1 MSQSQRRY
9 LKRRGWFGGLK
20 RPQFSPRSPC
30 LPLSPFASIALAM
43 VVDKPHC
50 TPSLPVELS
59 YQILEETW
67 RLPLSTT
74 ERRDLLVALPMVCT
88 SFSWITN
95 RLFLRDAHIV
105 SPAYATHF
113 LSLLRQQQQQQ
124 QHDRPTTRE
133 RTSPADDSP
142 GPGRAHCCSCSCQSI
157 TFHIYD
163 PDSSPNLL
171 RIHLPSSSSPTTH
184 ALETTLRALSRD
196 ASLAPR
202 LRRVA
207 LHYAGWSFTHE
218 LGHARLVHLPPHV
231 RTLELRFAT
240 PAPFVQR
247 LRQIYVRRYVLPM
260 PGVQALRIYGTCPAF
275 VADVARA
282 CPALESL
289 ETDDVCGV
297 LQLQPSLLPFM
308 SPTLGEGAQRK
319 CPVVS
324 HGSKGSSQSSGNV
337 GIVGSAKYEMR
348 ARDWKRGRKA

>member
-1 MSQSQRRY
+1 
-9 LKRRGWFGGLK
+9 
-20 RPQFSPRSPC
+20 
-30 LPLSPFASIALAM
+30 M
-43 VVDKPHC
+43 VINKPSC
-50 TPSLPVELS
+50 PPSLPVELS

-74 ERRDLLVALPMVCT
+74 ERRDLLVALPLVCK

-113 LSLLRQQQQQQ
+113 LSLLQQQQQQ
-124 QHDRPTTRE
+124 QQQQRDRPTTPE
-133 RTSPADDSP
+133 HTPPANDSP
-142 GPGRAHCCSCSCQSI
+142 GPAHCRICICQSI

-163 PDSSPNLL
+163 PDSSPNIL
-171 RIHLPSSSSPTTH
+171 RIHLPSSSSSPTAH

-196 ASLAPR
+196 ASLAPS

-207 LHYAGWSFTHE
+207 LHYTGWSFTHE

-231 RTLELRFAT
+231 RTLELCFAT
-240 PAPFVQR
+240 PAPFAQR

-260 PGVQALRIYGTCPAF
+260 PAVESLKIYGTCPAF

-289 ETDDVCGV
+289 ETDDVYGV

-308 SPTLGEGAQRK
+308 SPTLGDGAQRK
-319 CPVVS
+319 KCLEVS
-324 HGSKGSSQSSGNV
+324 YGSKRSSQSIGSV
-337 GIVGSAKYEMR
+337 GIVGSAKYETR
-348 ARDWKRGRKA
+348 ARDLKRGRKGDTK

>member
-1 MSQSQRRY
+1 
-9 LKRRGWFGGLK
+9 
-20 RPQFSPRSPC
+20 
-30 LPLSPFASIALAM
+30 M
-43 VVDKPHC
+43 VINKPHC
-50 TPSLPVELS
+50 PPSLPVELS

-67 RLPLSTT
+67 RLQLSTT
-74 ERRDLLVALPMVCT
+74 ERRDLLVALPLVCT

-95 RLFLRDAHIV
+95 HLFLRDAHII

-113 LSLLRQQQQQQ
+113 LLLLQQQQQQ
-124 QHDRPTTRE
+124 QQQQCDRPTTHE
-133 RTSPADDSP
+133 RTPPAADSP
-142 GPGRAHCCSCSCQSI
+142 GLAHCRICSCQSI

-171 RIHLPSSSSPTTH
+171 RIHLPSSSSSPTIH

-196 ASLAPR
+196 ASLAPS

-207 LHYAGWSFTHE
+207 LHYTGWSFTHE

-231 RTLELRFAT
+231 RILELRFAT

-247 LRQIYVRRYVLPM
+247 LCQIYVRRYTLPM
-260 PGVQALRIYGTCPAF
+260 PGVESLRIYGTCPAF

-289 ETDDVCGV
+289 ETDDVYGV

-308 SPTLGEGAQRK
+308 SPTLGEGAQWK

-324 HGSKGSSQSSGNV
+324 YGSKRSSQSSSDI
-337 GIVGSAKYEMR
+337 GIVGSANYETR
-348 ARDWKRGRKA
+348 ARDWKRGRKGDAK

>member
-1 MSQSQRRY
+1 
-9 LKRRGWFGGLK
+9 
-20 RPQFSPRSPC
+20 
-30 LPLSPFASIALAM
+30 M
-43 VVDKPHC
+43 VINKPHC
-50 TPSLPVELS
+50 PPSLPVELS

-67 RLPLSTT
+67 RIPLSTT
-74 ERRDLLVALPMVCT
+74 ERRDLLVALPLVCT
-88 SFSWITN
+88 SFNWITN

-113 LSLLRQQQQQQ
+113 LSLLQHQQRDQ
-124 QHDRPTTRE
+124 PTTRE
-133 RTSPADDSP
+133 RTPPANDSP
-142 GPGRAHCCSCSCQSI
+142 GLAHCRICSCQSI

-171 RIHLPSSSSPTTH
+171 RIHLASSSSSPTTH

-196 ASLAPR
+196 ASLAPS

-240 PAPFVQR
+240 PAPFAER

-260 PGVQALRIYGTCPAF
+260 PGVESLRIYGTCPAF

-282 CPALESL
+282 CPAFESL
-289 ETDDVCGV
+289 ETDDVHGV

-324 HGSKGSSQSSGNV
+324 YGSKRSSQSGGDV
-337 GIVGSAKYEMR
+337 GIVGSAKYDTR
-348 ARDWKRGRKA
+348 ARDWKRGRKGDAK